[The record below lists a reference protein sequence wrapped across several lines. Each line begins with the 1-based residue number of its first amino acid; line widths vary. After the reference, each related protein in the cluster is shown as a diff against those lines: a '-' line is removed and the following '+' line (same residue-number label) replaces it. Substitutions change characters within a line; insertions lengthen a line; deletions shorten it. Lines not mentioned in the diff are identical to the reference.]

1 MRCCCNLDHNPLD
14 RKEVKRFREQFREQ
28 FGIECTRCYCGTCT
42 EANCEGCEGC
52 ELGAGFCTE
61 RMCETVDNTEHPTP
75 SNTTTALDKQT
86 KEEDITCCC
95 NADGKEVKYGEPY
108 EVECNGCVCGEGC
121 TDMECHSKDDTE
133 PPLPAN
139 TTTAP
144 DDPWYLDPLGDYR

>member
-28 FGIECTRCYCGTCT
+28 FGIECTRCYCGNCT
-42 EANCEGCEGC
+42 EDNCEEGCECGTGFCSERGC
-52 ELGAGFCTE
+52 E
-61 RMCETVDNTEHPTP
+61 
-75 SNTTTALDKQT
+75 T

-95 NADGKEVKYGEPY
+95 NKDGEKVKYGEPY

-121 TDMECHSKDDTE
+121 TDIECHSKDDSE

-139 TTTAP
+139 TSS
-144 DDPWYLDPLGDYR
+144 